1 MEHFEKKVLRLQN
14 NSLSL
19 NSIPESLLA
28 DSCVS
33 TLMLEG
39 NMFEMKVISLYICIV
54 LTDLIPKNTWINNVY

>member
-1 MEHFEKKVLRLQN
+1 MIEHIEKKVLRLQN

-19 NSIPESLLA
+19 NSVPESLLA

-39 NMFEMKVISLYICIV
+39 NMFEMKVICSSEGFV
-54 LTDLIPKNTWINNVY
+54 PKNTWINNLY